1 MIKPADFLKITK
13 GDSSKAPY
21 RLGKIDSE
29 YSSGRPKVVFD
40 GETTASEKQYPY
52 LDSYAPAAND
62 RVLLMR
68 VSGSYI
74 VIGKVI

>member
-13 GDSSKAPY
+13 GDKPKPLY

-29 YSSGRPKVVFD
+29 YSSGRPKIVFD
-40 GETTASEKQYPY
+40 GEITACEKQYPY
-52 LDSYAPAAND
+52 LDSYTPTAND
-62 RVLLMR
+62 RVMLLR

>member
-13 GDSSKAPY
+13 GDNPKPLY

-29 YSSGRPKVVFD
+29 YSSGRPKIVFD

-52 LDSYAPAAND
+52 LSSYTPEADD
-62 RVLLMR
+62 RVLLAR
-68 VSGSYI
+68 IAGSYI